1 MKKGKAAGADQIPS
15 DLLHSGGEDCAA
27 WLHEVFCR
35 VWTEEVV
42 PADWSQAVVIPIYKK
57 GNKEDCNNYRGI
69 ALLSVPGKA
78 FARLLLN
85 RIRPTIEDRLA
96 ENQCGFRAKRS
107 AAGQVFIL
115 RQLIE
120 KSHEFQRPLFVAFID
135 LQKAYDTINR
145 EALWAVLERYSLP
158 PKIIALIKAMH
169 ASSSAC
175 VRAFGDVSGSFEIHN
190 GVRQGCI
197 LSPTLFI
204 IFLDFVLRQMPTE
217 RKAGIQIAYRFHNN
231 LINT

>member
-1 MKKGKAAGADQIPS
+1 MYQHLQIQKY
-15 DLLHSGGEDCAA
+15 L
-27 WLHEVFCR
+27 VF
-35 VWTEEVV
+35 T
-42 PADWSQAVVIPIYKK
+42 
-57 GNKEDCNNYRGI
+57 
-69 ALLSVPGKA
+69 
-78 FARLLLN
+78 
-85 RIRPTIEDRLA
+85 
-96 ENQCGFRAKRS
+96 
-107 AAGQVFIL
+107 FIL
-115 RQLIE
+115 MKLLIDTTLDC
-120 KSHEFQRPLFVAFID
+120 FLMMYTFID